1 MPGKG
6 AGEDGNRMS
15 TGRLRLGGGRDRGG
29 DASLELRRIVGINEE
44 IKSIVATAFKI
55 NLMALNAIF
64 LAKRAGRA
72 ALGFGVLSNELRGFS
87 VELSEQMRG
96 LRELTSGSVKLVT
109 DLVKEARRA
118 RIMERTDT
126 QSQGRAHTILRAV
139 TGRAMR
145 QPGENGELATL
156 RFQLTQRLDDTWRL
170 VELGSVLARSAKIE
184 AAYGGGFSAPLMQ
197 VSTDFEQ
204 IISVIKT
211 SLESLKKHYM
221 QEQRT

>member
-1 MPGKG
+1 
-6 AGEDGNRMS
+6 MS
-15 TGRLRLGGGRDRGG
+15 TGRLRLGGRRDRDG

-44 IKSIVATAFKI
+44 IKAIVATAFKI

-96 LRELTSGSVKLVT
+96 LREMTSGSVKLVT
-109 DLVKEARRA
+109 DLVKETRRA
-118 RIMERTDT
+118 RIMERTDA
-126 QSQGRAHTILRAV
+126 QSQGRSSAILRTV
-139 TGRAMR
+139 TGRAAR
-145 QPGENGELATL
+145 KPGENGELANL

-184 AAYGGGFSAPLMQ
+184 AAYGGGFSGPLMQ

-204 IISVIKT
+204 IISIIKA

>member
-1 MPGKG
+1 MTT
-6 AGEDGNRMS
+6 A
-15 TGRLRLGGGRDRGG
+15 RLRLGGGRDRSG

-44 IKSIVATAFKI
+44 IKAIVATAFKI

-96 LRELTSGSVKLVT
+96 LREMTSGSVKLVT
-109 DLVKEARRA
+109 DLVKEARRS
-118 RIMERTDT
+118 RIMERTEV
-126 QSQGRAHTILRAV
+126 QSQGRASAILRAV
-139 TGRAMR
+139 TGRVSLH
-145 QPGENGELATL
+145 PGGNGELANL

-184 AAYGGGFSAPLMQ
+184 AAYGGGFSGPLMQ

-204 IISVIKT
+204 IISIIKA

>member
-1 MPGKG
+1 M
-6 AGEDGNRMS
+6 N
-15 TGRLRLGGGRDRGG
+15 TGRLRLGGGRSRGE

-44 IKSIVATAFKI
+44 IKSIVTTAFKI

-118 RIMERTDT
+118 RILERTDT
-126 QSQGRAHTILRAV
+126 QSQGRANTILRAI
-139 TGRAMR
+139 TGRDLHR
-145 QPGENGELATL
+145 PGENRALADL
-156 RFQLTQRLDDTWRL
+156 RFHLTQRLDDTWRL
-170 VELGSVLARSAKIE
+170 VELGAVLARSAKIE
-184 AAYGGGFSAPLMQ
+184 AAYGGGFSVPLMQ

-204 IISVIKT
+204 IISVIRA
-211 SLESLKKHYM
+211 SLENLKKHYM
-221 QEQRT
+221 QEQRK

>member
-1 MPGKG
+1 MTT
-6 AGEDGNRMS
+6 A
-15 TGRLRLGGGRDRGG
+15 RLGQGRVRDRSG

-44 IKSIVATAFKI
+44 IKAIVATAFKI

-96 LRELTSGSVKLVT
+96 LREMTSGSVKLVT
-109 DLVKEARRA
+109 DLVKQARRS
-118 RIMERTDT
+118 RIMERTEV
-126 QSQGRAHTILRAV
+126 QSQGRASTILRAV
-139 TGRAMR
+139 TGRVSLHPA
-145 QPGENGELATL
+145 GNGELANL

-184 AAYGGGFSAPLMQ
+184 AAYGGGFSGPLMQ

-204 IISVIKT
+204 IINIIKA